1 MIKRILVALDR
12 NKDTPIATRYA
23 INIAQTFNASL
34 TGLASVD
41 LPTINSVVGG
51 GGIGTIHFARQL
63 KSQLTNES
71 RQAAETLLK
80 NFKRLVEASGLA
92 HSKFMFEGV
101 PHDRII
107 EDSKYHDMLVIG
119 RQSHFFNNRPELE
132 TKTLASIV
140 KKGAGPT
147 LMVTEAYRPI
157 NRIVIAHD
165 GSKASAYALQWFIQ
179 LEPFGREIEIDLV
192 YACNKEKKE
201 TADKGNQVLSL
212 ANDYLKIHGYDKVNT
227 LLLTE
232 KVGSAKQIINHVT
245 ATDSDL
251 VVIGAH
257 STSAIRRLTFGSV
270 TLELVKNSPVPLFM
284 SS

>member
-12 NKDTPIATRYA
+12 NKDTPLATRYA
-23 INIAQTFNASL
+23 INIAKAFNASL

-63 KSQLTNES
+63 KSQLTKDS

-80 NFKRLVEASGLA
+80 NFKRLVEASDLD

-107 EDSKYHDMLVIG
+107 EDSKYHDLLVIG
-119 RQSHFFNNRPELE
+119 RQSHFFTNRPELE

-147 LMVTEAYRPI
+147 LMVTEVYRPI
-157 NRIVIAHD
+157 KRIVVAHD
-165 GSKASAYALQWFIQ
+165 GSKASACALQWFIQ
-179 LEPFGREIEIDLV
+179 LEPFGRDIEIDVV
-192 YACNKEKKE
+192 YACNNEKKE
-201 TADKGNQVLSL
+201 IADKRNQELSL
-212 ANDYLKIHGYDKVNT
+212 VSDYLKTHDYKNVNT
-227 LLLTE
+227 LLLNE
-232 KVGSAKQIINHVT
+232 KGGVAKQIINHIND
-245 ATDSDL
+245 TDSDL

-257 STSAIRRLTFGSV
+257 SATSIRRVTFGTV
-270 TLELVKNSPVPLFM
+270 TRELVKNSPVPLFM

>member
-12 NKDTPIATRYA
+12 NEDTPLATRYA
-23 INIAQTFNASL
+23 INIAKAFNASL

-63 KSQLTNES
+63 KSQLTKDS

-80 NFKRLVEASGLA
+80 NFKRLVEASDLA

-107 EDSKYHDMLVIG
+107 EESKYHDLVVIG
-119 RQSHFFNNRPELE
+119 RKSHFFDNRPELE

-140 KKGAGPT
+140 KKGTGPT
-147 LMVTEAYRPI
+147 LMVTEEYRPI
-157 NRIVIAHD
+157 KRVVIAHD
-165 GSKASAYALQWFIQ
+165 GSKASACALQWFIQ
-179 LEPFGREIEIDLV
+179 LEPFGRDIEIDIV
-192 YACNKEKKE
+192 FACNKEKKE
-201 TADKGNQVLSL
+201 TADKGEQVLSL
-212 ANDYLKIHGYDKVNT
+212 AYDYLEVHGYTKMNKV
-227 LLLTE
+227 LLHE
-232 KVGSAKQIINHVT
+232 KGGAAKQVIIHVNET
-245 ATDSDL
+245 GSDL

-257 STSAIRRLTFGSV
+257 SSSAIRRLTFGSV
-270 TLELVKNSPVPLFM
+270 TRELVKNSPVPLFM
-284 SS
+284 CS